1 MNASLPRRLAAEFVG
16 TVTRLVQSVG
26 PRHPRALR
34 SRLRRSMNLSNGRL
48 DYAGLGLISLAFS
61 LAVALAIYTVGT
73 TFIDQNLI
81 PRTRDDSAIS
91 GGQVR

>member
-1 MNASLPRRLAAEFVG
+1 
-16 TVTRLVQSVG
+16 
-26 PRHPRALR
+26 
-34 SRLRRSMNLSNGRL
+34 MNLSNGRL
-48 DYAGLGLISLAFS
+48 DYAGLGLISLAFG